1 MLNKAAEGESAMTG
15 SKAILGWWLRTMR
28 REDPALRRIGMLKGC
43 GAERPVTA
51 VPVFFARKASL
62 S

>member
-1 MLNKAAEGESAMTG
+1 MTG
-15 SKAILGWWLRTMR
+15 SKAILGWWLRTLR